1 MYDKEKGFR
10 SGQVIGVLGTSEW
23 RIVMKLV
30 IQRVNKASVSID
42 GQVISSIGKGLLVLW
57 GSTHD
62 DTKETAE
69 NMARKLVN
77 MRIFSDNEDKM
88 NLGIKDVGG
97 EFLVVSQFTLYAD
110 CKKGN
115 RPNFMKAMKPK
126 ESNELYEYFLELL
139 QKEIPIVKK
148 GEFGADMQVE
158 LINDGPVTIVLDSQE
173 VM

>member
-1 MYDKEKGFR
+1 
-10 SGQVIGVLGTSEW
+10 
-23 RIVMKLV
+23 MKLV
-30 IQRVNKASVSID
+30 IQRVKRASVTID
-42 GQVISSIGKGLLVLW
+42 GQVVSSIGQGFMVLW
-57 GSTHD
+57 GSTHE
-62 DTKETAE
+62 DTKEIAE
-69 NMARKLVN
+69 HMARKLIN
-77 MRIFSDNEDKM
+77 MRIFSDEDDKM
-88 NLGIKDVGG
+88 NLGLKDIGG
-97 EFLVVSQFTLYAD
+97 ELLVVSQFTLYAD

-139 QKEIPIVKK
+139 RKEIPDVKT